1 MINKLEIIKKG
12 IIIDDHIY
20 HVIPFEGYKTHF
32 LGINNENQIAL
43 LLKTENTSNINF
55 VNFKGK
61 NLRILFERESSVND
75 NGVDKKDRFTV
86 LHLISDKRSTQDY
99 FVEICKLLLQNLGE
113 NPKLKLVQKELEN
126 VKDIFLNLHKNRI
139 KEELGLWGEL
149 YLIYIQNN
157 KEKAITS
164 WHMNSKDRIDF
175 NSGSIKVEVKTTLS
189 NERKHVFKLN
199 QLRNHYKE
207 NVFICSIM
215 TVEIENGL
223 SIRGLVK
230 KISDHI
236 DPNIKLKLEEKISS
250 VLGNEI
256 LSLNFRSFDEI
267 TAKESLRLYNSSD
280 IPAIEKDCL
289 SDDVSKISFTSNL
302 TNTKSLPLS
311 KEKLFF

>member
-1 MINKLEIIKKG
+1 MINKLEIIKKEK
-12 IIIDDHIY
+12 IIDDNIY

-32 LGINNENQIAL
+32 LGINNDNHIAL
-43 LLKTENTSNINF
+43 LLKTENTSNISF

-61 NLRILFERESSVND
+61 NLRILFERESSVNYD
-75 NGVDKKDRFTV
+75 GVNEKDRFTV

-113 NPKLKLVQKELEN
+113 HPKLKLVQKELEN

-149 YLIYIQNN
+149 LLIYIQNN

-164 WHMNSKDRIDF
+164 WHMNAKDRIDF
-175 NSGSIKVEVKTTLS
+175 NSGSVKVEVKTTLS
-189 NERKHVFKLN
+189 NDRKHVFKLN

-207 NVFICSIM
+207 NVIICSIM

-223 SIRGLVK
+223 SIRGLVQ
-230 KISDHI
+230 KIGDDV

-256 LSLNFRSFDEI
+256 LSLNFRCFDEV
-267 TAKESLRLYNSSD
+267 AARDSLRLYNSFEV
-280 IPAIEKDCL
+280 PAIEKDCL
-289 SDDVSKISFTSNL
+289 SEDISKITFTSNL
-302 TNTKSLPLS
+302 TNTKALSLE
-311 KEKLFF
+311 KEKLFS

>member
-12 IIIDDHIY
+12 IIIDDNIY

-32 LGINNENQIAL
+32 LGINNDNHIAL
-43 LLKTENTSNINF
+43 LLKTENTSNLSF

-61 NLRILFERESSVND
+61 NLRILFERESSVNN
-75 NGVDKKDRFTV
+75 NGVDEKDRFTV

-126 VKDIFLNLHKNRI
+126 VKDIFLNLHKNKI

-164 WHMNSKDRIDF
+164 WHMNAKDRIDF

-230 KISDHI
+230 KISDDI
-236 DPNIKLKLEEKISS
+236 NPNIKLKLEEKISS

-256 LSLNFRSFDEI
+256 LSLNFRFFDEI
-267 TAKESLRLYNSSD
+267 TARESLRLYNSSLV
-280 IPAIEKDCL
+280 PAIEKDCL
-289 SDDVSKISFTSNL
+289 SEDISKIIFTSNL
-302 TNTKSLPLS
+302 TNTKALTLE
-311 KEKLFF
+311 KEKLFS

>member
-12 IIIDDHIY
+12 IIMDDNIY

-32 LGINNENQIAL
+32 LGINNDNHIAL
-43 LLKTENTSNINF
+43 LLKTENTSNISF

-61 NLRILFERESSVND
+61 NLRILFERESSVNY
-75 NGVDKKDRFTV
+75 NGFNEKDRFTV
-86 LHLISDKRSTQDY
+86 LHLISDKRGTQDY

-149 YLIYIQNN
+149 FLIYIQNN

-164 WHMNSKDRIDF
+164 WHMNAKDRIDF
-175 NSGSIKVEVKTTLS
+175 NSGSVKVEVKTTLS

-207 NVFICSIM
+207 NVIICSIM

-223 SIRGLVK
+223 SIRELVQ
-230 KISDHI
+230 KIGD
-236 DPNIKLKLEEKISS
+236 DVNPTIKLKLEEKISS

-256 LSLNFRSFDEI
+256 LSLNFRRFDEV
-267 TAKESLRLYNSSD
+267 AARDSLRLYNSFEV
-280 IPAIEKDCL
+280 PAIEKDCL
-289 SDDVSKISFTSNL
+289 SEDISKITFTTNL
-302 TNTKSLPLS
+302 TNTKVLNFE
-311 KEKLFF
+311 KGKLFS

>member
-1 MINKLEIIKKG
+1 M
-12 IIIDDHIY
+12 DDNIY

-32 LGINNENQIAL
+32 LGINNENHIAL
-43 LLKTENTSNINF
+43 LIKTENTSNISF
-55 VNFKGK
+55 INFKGK
-61 NLRILFERESSVND
+61 NLRILFERESSVNY
-75 NGVDKKDRFTV
+75 NGVNEKDRFTV

-157 KEKAITS
+157 KEKATTS
-164 WHMNSKDRIDF
+164 WHMNAKDRIDF

-207 NVFICSIM
+207 NVIICSIM
-215 TVEIENGL
+215 TDEIENGL
-223 SIRGLVK
+223 SIRGLVQ
-230 KISDHI
+230 KIGD
-236 DPNIKLKLEEKISS
+236 DVNPNIKLKLEEKISS
-250 VLGNEI
+250 VLGNEV
-256 LSLNFRSFDEI
+256 LSLNFRRFDEV
-267 TAKESLRLYNSSD
+267 AARDSLRLYNSFEV
-280 IPAIEKDCL
+280 PAIEKDCL
-289 SDDVSKISFTSNL
+289 SEDISKIIFTSNL
-302 TNTKSLPLS
+302 TNTKALTLE
-311 KEKLFF
+311 KEKLFS

>member
-12 IIIDDHIY
+12 IIMDDKIY

-32 LGINNENQIAL
+32 LGINNDNHIAL
-43 LLKTENTSNINF
+43 LLKTENTSNISF

-61 NLRILFERESSVND
+61 NLRILFERESSVNY
-75 NGVDKKDRFTV
+75 NGVNEKDRFTV

-126 VKDIFLNLHKNRI
+126 VKDIFLNLHKNSI

-164 WHMNSKDRIDF
+164 WHMNAKDRIDF

-207 NVFICSIM
+207 NVIICSIM

-223 SIRGLVK
+223 SIRGLVQ
-230 KISDHI
+230 KIGD
-236 DPNIKLKLEEKISS
+236 DVNPNIKLKLEEKISS

-256 LSLNFRSFDEI
+256 LSLNFRCFDEV
-267 TAKESLRLYNSSD
+267 AARDSLRLYNSFEV
-280 IPAIEKDCL
+280 PAIEKDCL
-289 SDDVSKISFTSNL
+289 SENISKITFTSNL
-302 TNTKSLPLS
+302 TNTKVLTKN
-311 KEKLFF
+311 KEKLFS

>member
-1 MINKLEIIKKG
+1 MISKLEIIKKG
-12 IIIDDHIY
+12 IIIDDSIY

-32 LGINNENQIAL
+32 LGINNVNHIAL
-43 LLKTENTSNINF
+43 LLKTEDTSNVHF

-61 NLRILFERESSVND
+61 NLRILFERESSVNN
-75 NGVDKKDRFTV
+75 NGIDEKDRFTV
-86 LHLISDKRSTQDY
+86 LHLISDRRSTQDY

-113 NPKLKLVQKELEN
+113 KPKLKLVQKELEN

-164 WHMNSKDRIDF
+164 WHMDPKDRIDF

-207 NVFICSIM
+207 NVVICSIM

-223 SIRGLVK
+223 SIRDLVR
-230 KISDHI
+230 KISCEVN
-236 DPNIKLKLEEKISS
+236 PNIKLKLEQKISS

-256 LSLNFRSFDEI
+256 LSLNFRCFDEI
-267 TAKESLRLYNSSD
+267 TARDSLRLYNSFEVPS
-280 IPAIEKDCL
+280 IEKDCL
-289 SDDVSKISFTSNL
+289 SEDISKIIFTSNL
-302 TNTKSLPLS
+302 TKTKALTLK
-311 KEKLFF
+311 KEILFS